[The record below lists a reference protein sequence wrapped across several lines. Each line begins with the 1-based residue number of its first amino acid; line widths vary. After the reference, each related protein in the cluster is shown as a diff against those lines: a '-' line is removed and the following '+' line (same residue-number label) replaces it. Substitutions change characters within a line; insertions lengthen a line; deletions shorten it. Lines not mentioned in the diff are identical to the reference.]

1 MQRLDCPCASS
12 GSSGV
17 VLDQHNLML
26 WFGRFL
32 WPFLRITGLF
42 LTAPFYGSA
51 FVPPAVK
58 ALFAAAFAISLA
70 MWLPDLPPYPSDPI
84 GAIATGFEQIIFG
97 AALGLVMQL
106 VIAAFTSAGEIM
118 GQVLGLSFANIEFN
132 AMPGVSSV
140 FSDLMFWPGLLGFI
154 AVGGPIWLFAALVH
168 SFSSG
173 VGAFSVTNWGGL
185 AMLGGNL
192 FSSAVEL
199 TLPIM
204 AVTLCINLTVGLT
217 TVFAPSMNLLS
228 IGFPLLILS
237 GLWVLV
243 AEIPMFSVIM
253 HHLVQ
258 SCETAIIKMLS
269 YG

>member
-1 MQRLDCPCASS
+1 M
-12 GSSGV
+12 
-17 VLDQHNLML
+17 
-26 WFGRFL
+26 

-42 LTAPFYGSA
+42 LAAPFYGSA
-51 FVPPAVK
+51 FVPRSVK
-58 ALFAAAFAISLA
+58 ALFVAALSLSLA

-84 GAIATGFEQIIFG
+84 SAIVMGFEQVIYG
-97 AALGLVMQL
+97 AAIGVAMQI
-106 VIAAFTSAGEIM
+106 VIAAFTSAGEIL
-118 GQVLGLSFANIEFN
+118 GQVLGLSFANVEFS

-154 AVGGPIWLFAALVH
+154 AVGGPIWLFAVVVH
-168 SFSSG
+168 SFSHG
-173 VGAFSVTNWGGL
+173 VDAFSITNWGAL

-243 AEIPMFSVIM
+243 AEIPMFSVIV
-253 HHLVQ
+253 HQLVQ
-258 SCETAIIKMLS
+258 SCEMALIKMLS